1 MVRTHR
7 RQSPFIN
14 QNHLASDSMDGNPS
28 FCKLQPIVPE
38 NLTYNI
44 REFYWKDNDTA
55 KTRDT
60 RIWEAVLFAIC
71 QLVWVYSHQV
81 GRILGEL
88 KDVWAAFMIDG
99 YWAKE
104 FVMTYGGLSDYIK
117 RAQKKILEVVTPP
130 KDEVVPAP
138 VVPAPVVPAPVVP
151 APVVTVYDRLLAQLE
166 TQQIEPSILEI
177 LEPWCA
183 GTPETGEIVK
193 TSRGGVN
200 RIVINFGSR
209 DYDRVFYAYDDGHY
223 EVHKL
228 EYAGGFS
235 RSVTTQLCST
245 KPRAFKPQ
253 ESWQEWYVK
262 RNPHTTIKFN
272 KTY

>member
-1 MVRTHR
+1 
-7 RQSPFIN
+7 
-14 QNHLASDSMDGNPS
+14 
-28 FCKLQPIVPE
+28 VPE

-44 REFYWKDNDTA
+44 PEFYWGGPNDTA

-117 RAQKKILEVVTPP
+117 RAHKKILEVVTPP
-130 KDEVVPAP
+130 EDDVLPAP
-138 VVPAPVVPAPVVP
+138 VAPAPVVP
-151 APVVTVYDRLLAQLE
+151 APVVTPPVVTPPEDEGVTPEQPFTFYRILSNNLQ
-166 TQQIEPSILEI
+166 TQQVPSHIRQEM
-177 LEPWCA
+177 ERWCP
-183 GTPETGEIVK
+183 GTVETGEIVK
-193 TSRGGVN
+193 TSKHGVN

-209 DYDRVFYAYDDGHY
+209 DYDRVLYAYDDGHY

-245 KPRAFKPQ
+245 KPRAFKLQ
-253 ESWQEWYVK
+253 ESWQEWYVD
-262 RNPHTTIKFN
+262 RNKVLASLGHPLHRTIKFN

>member
-1 MVRTHR
+1 M
-7 RQSPFIN
+7 RQSRFIN
-14 QNHLASDSMDGNPS
+14 QNHLASDSMDGNPF
-28 FCKLQPIVPE
+28 FCKLQPILPD
-38 NLTYNI
+38 NLTRNI
-44 REFYWKDNDTA
+44 WEFYWKPNDTA
-55 KTRDT
+55 KTRDK
-60 RIWEAVLFAIC
+60 RIWEAVLFATC

-81 GRILGEL
+81 ERILGEL
-88 KDVWAAFMIDG
+88 KKVWAAFMIDG

-138 VVPAPVVPAPVVP
+138 VVPAPVVTPPEDEGATPDQP
-151 APVVTVYDRLLAQLE
+151 FTFYRILSKNLQ
-166 TQQIEPSILEI
+166 TQQVPSHIRQEM
-177 LEPWCA
+177 ERWCP
-183 GTPETGEIVK
+183 GTLETGEIVK
-193 TSRGGVN
+193 TSRDGVN

-235 RSVTTQLCST
+235 RSVTTQLCSI
-245 KPRAFKPQ
+245 KPRAFKLQ
-253 ESWQEWYVK
+253 KSWQEWYVE